1 MLIGLAAARDGGSER
16 NERGYG
22 GEDSGRYGSRLGWE

>member
-1 MLIGLAAARDGGSER
+1 MVIGLAAARDGSGER

-22 GEDSGRYGSRLGWE
+22 GEDSGRCGSRPSWQ